1 MPCASRNLVVVS
13 ALVVAALAAQ
23 RPSVADGAELSAAQI
38 AEKNVAARGGL
49 AEWRAVT
56 ALRMTG
62 KIDAGRVRP
71 PAAAAVADKHVMH
84 VALKAPQTS
93 PAKIVQL
100 PFVMEMK
107 RQHRMRLEIEF
118 QGETAVQVFDGAK
131 GWKLRPFL
139 GRHEIEP
146 YTAEES
152 KLAAGQQELDG
163 LLIDYQ
169 AKGTRVESEGIEPVE
184 GRDAYKLKLTLKA
197 GQVRHVWVDTH
208 NFLDVMMDGTRR
220 LDGKEHPVFTHL
232 RDYRATGGLQIPYT
246 VETRVDSVAD
256 AESIHVEQVVVNPQI
271 PDTRFAK
278 PL

>member
-1 MPCASRNLVVVS
+1 
-13 ALVVAALAAQ
+13 VAE
-23 RPSVADGAELSAAQI
+23 GAELSAAQI
-38 AEKNVAARGGL
+38 AEKNVMARGGL
-49 AEWRAVT
+49 AGWRAVS

-71 PAAAAVADKHVMH
+71 PPTAGLKAGAADRRLMH
-84 VALKAPQTS
+84 VAVKSPQTS
-93 PAKIVQL
+93 SAKIVQL

-118 QGETAVQVFDGAK
+118 QGESAVQVFDGAR

-146 YTAEES
+146 YTEEES

-184 GRDAYKLKLTLKA
+184 GRDAYKLKLTLKT
-197 GQVRHVWVDTH
+197 GQVHHVWVDSH

-220 LDGKEHPVFTHL
+220 LDGTEHLVLTHL

-246 VETRVDSVAD
+246 LETRVDGVTD

-271 PDTRFAK
+271 SDTRFAK

>member
-1 MPCASRNLVVVS
+1 MPCVSRNFVIVS
-13 ALVVAALAAQ
+13 ALVLAALAAQ

-49 AEWRAVT
+49 AEWRAVS

-62 KIDAGRVRP
+62 KIDAGRVRSP
-71 PAAAAVADKHVMH
+71 PTAGVADRRLMH
-84 VALKAPQTS
+84 VAVKAPQTS

-118 QGETAVQVFDGAK
+118 QGETAVQVFDGAR

-139 GRHEIEP
+139 GRHEVEA
-146 YTAEES
+146 YTAEEA

-169 AKGTRVESEGIEPVE
+169 AKGTRVESEGIEAVE
-184 GRDAYKLKLTLKA
+184 GNDAYKLKLTLKT
-197 GQVRHVWVDTH
+197 GQVH
-208 NFLDVMMDGTRR
+208 
-220 LDGKEHPVFTHL
+220 LDGVEHLVFTHL

-246 VETRVDSVAD
+246 LETRVDGVME
-256 AESIHVEQVVVNPQI
+256 AESIHVEQVAVNPQI
-271 PDTRFAK
+271 PDTRFKK